1 MQNNDYILDDNA
13 ARLKQAGEELTRCGI
28 SKGKDIVK
36 QSQALSWF
44 VGGNRQKIVQLQKD
58 LNKLGIK
65 GKNGRLKEDGVYGKE
80 TLSAWM
86 AFMKKLE
93 TGTVPT
99 LAWVDA
105 LKNNSVQLEIGSSFA
120 GANNTIQDA
129 ILVHEVGRGKR
140 QALQNWH
147 YFRIDPPHQA
157 QQGWF
162 RGRRQPIDYNHIN
175 IDFQKP
181 PTEFQAWL
189 KKNFNHYPLTDNAYN
204 ATKDLK
210 AFGKTVRYAGRTLL
224 IAGVALD
231 TLELG
236 MAIDKDLKDADKKLG
251 KKTVSTAAK
260 IGGRWAGAAA
270 GAQVGAWAGAFTGPA
285 APVVVPVLAL
295 IGGIIG
301 SFSGD
306 AFAEWVVD
314 ITYVGE

>member
-1 MQNNDYILDDNA
+1 M
-13 ARLKQAGEELTRCGI
+13 
-28 SKGKDIVK
+28 
-36 QSQALSWF
+36 
-44 VGGNRQKIVQLQKD
+44 QLQKN

-120 GANNTIQDA
+120 GTNNTIQDA
-129 ILVHEVGRGKR
+129 ILMHEVGRGKR

-181 PTEFQAWL
+181 PTEFQTWL

-210 AFGKTVRYAGRTLL
+210 AFGKNVRAPACCATP
-224 IAGVALD
+224 AWQ
-231 TLELG
+231 
-236 MAIDKDLKDADKKLG
+236 
-251 KKTVSTAAK
+251 
-260 IGGRWAGAAA
+260 GRWFLSPRSAESPPD
-270 GAQVGAWAGAFTGPA
+270 AQPA
-285 APVVVPVLAL
+285 VWPTPVLRAL
-295 IGGIIG
+295 FR
-301 SFSGD
+301 S
-306 AFAEWVVD
+306 V
-314 ITYVGE
+314 

>member
-1 MQNNDYILDDNA
+1 M
-13 ARLKQAGEELTRCGI
+13 
-28 SKGKDIVK
+28 
-36 QSQALSWF
+36 
-44 VGGNRQKIVQLQKD
+44 QLQKNF
-58 LNKLGIK
+58 NKLGIK

-120 GANNTIQDA
+120 GTNNTIQDA
-129 ILVHEVGRGKR
+129 ILMHEVGRGKR

-162 RGRRQPIDYNHIN
+162 RGQRQPIDYNHIN

-181 PTEFQAWL
+181 PTEFQTWL

-210 AFGKTVRYAGRTLL
+210 AFGKNVRYAGRTLL

-236 MAIDKDLKDADKKLG
+236 MAIDKDLKDADKKIG

-260 IGGRWAGAAA
+260 IGGPLGWCRCGRTSRR
-270 GAQVGAWAGAFTGPA
+270 VGRCIHRP
-285 APVVVPVLAL
+285 
-295 IGGIIG
+295 G
-301 SFSGD
+301 SSCRCSGTCTD
-306 AFAEWVVD
+306 RRNYRLV
-314 ITYVGE
+314 